1 MNSGIYVFRLG
12 PRHPSAPRPERH
24 PSATRAPRAPNC
36 GTRDRARSARA
47 PPGVGHRARTHGFN
61 IACAISLCCARFFV
75 ARANLT
81 LRSRETAV
89 RARRTVPGRSRTV
102 PERHRTT
109 PDKPQNV
116 PDRVENVPEQ
126 PTEWSRRPP
135 ECSRTTPE
143 LIRTTP
149 ECSRTTPES
158 PQNAP
163 ERHQNALERF
173 PECSRM
179 PPDRCSWRAS
189 FFFVPC
195 CLPEG
200 EPTSCHWLLRNWP
213 LLGPRIGDQKQ
224 YAFWIHMKGLHS

>member
-1 MNSGIYVFRLG
+1 MFQSVTLNVPERPRTLQDDAPEKSPGNSQKAPERSQ
-12 PRHPSAPRPERH
+12 SAPERH
-24 PSATRAPRAPNC
+24 QNAP
-36 GTRDRARSARA
+36 
-47 PPGVGHRARTHGFN
+47 
-61 IACAISLCCARFFV
+61 
-75 ARANLT
+75 
-81 LRSRETAV
+81 E
-89 RARRTVPGRSRTV
+89 
-102 PERHRTT
+102 
-109 PDKPQNV
+109 
-116 PDRVENVPEQ
+116 
-126 PTEWSRRPP
+126 RPP

-158 PQNAP
+158 PPNAP

>member
-1 MNSGIYVFRLG
+1 MY
-12 PRHPSAPRPERH
+12 SAWERSAATRAPPERH
-24 PSATRAPRAPNC
+24 PSVPRPERWDPRQ
-36 GTRDRARSARA
+36 GPKRARA
-47 PPGVGHRARTHGFN
+47 PPGVGHRARRRGFN
-61 IACAISLCCARFFV
+61 IACAISLCCARCFV
-75 ARANLT
+75 ARTNLT
-81 LRSRETAV
+81 LRSRESAV

-102 PERHRTT
+102 PKRHRTT

-116 PDRVENVPEQ
+116 PDRVQNVPER

-135 ECSRTTPE
+135 ECFRTTPE

-149 ECSRTTPES
+149 EFSRTTPES

-173 PECSRM
+173 LDCSRM
-179 PPDRCSWRAS
+179 LPDRCSWRAS

-213 LLGPRIGDQKQ
+213 LLGPRIGARKQ

>member
-1 MNSGIYVFRLG
+1 MY
-12 PRHPSAPRPERH
+12 SAWGLATQALRAPN
-24 PSATRAPRAPNC
+24 ATRAPPERP
-36 GTRDRARSARA
+36 ARRTVGPETGPAARA
-47 PPGVGHRARTHGFN
+47 PPGGTSRARTHGFN

-75 ARANLT
+75 ARANSM
-81 LRSRETAV
+81 LRSREAAV

-116 PDRVENVPEQ
+116 PDRVQNVPER

-179 PPDRCSWRAS
+179 PPDRCLWRAS

-213 LLGPRIGDQKQ
+213 LLGPRIGARKQ

>member
-1 MNSGIYVFRLG
+1 MCTWHQRTPSGERSAGDG
-12 PRHPSAPRPERH
+12 PVGNEAAGE
-24 PSATRAPRAPNC
+24 
-36 GTRDRARSARA
+36 DRGDHEEVGGVARA
-47 PPGVGHRARTHGFN
+47 PESARNAPEHGLN

-116 PDRVENVPEQ
+116 PDRAQNVPER